1 MNIKSLLLGSA
12 AALAVVSGAQA
23 ADAIVAAEPEPM
35 EYVRVCDAFG
45 TGYFYIPGT
54 ETCLKIGGEVRFTV
68 GFSDGETTDGG
79 ESDDWGTD
87 TRARVTFET
96 KSDSELGTIGSYIR
110 LQGDYSGNSDGSE
123 SFASDVWVEQAYIS
137 VGGFRVGKILTWVDD
152 IGTASEGDAFI
163 SNARFNSATYLYSAD
178 AFTVGL
184 GVDDLSAYDAGAG
197 VGIQG
202 VASATLGIATLSM
215 WAGYDFDAE
224 EGFVVGEVAAEVGP
238 GTFELY
244 AGYAS
249 DPSTYAS
256 VAEWTVGAAYGF
268 KATEKLTITPSVNY
282 WSDVGF
288 LDGNDAWGAGILAEY
303 ALATGLTA
311 SATVDYFDVDAADDG
326 EWSGFVRLT
335 RSF

>member
-1 MNIKSLLLGSA
+1 
-12 AALAVVSGAQA
+12 
-23 ADAIVAAEPEPM
+23 M

-96 KSDSELGTIGSYIR
+96 KSDSEIGTIGSYIR
-110 LQGDYSGNSDGSE
+110 LQGSYNGNDDGDV
-123 SFASDVWVEQAYIS
+123 ADDSDVWVEQAYIS

-152 IGTASEGDAFI
+152 IGTASESDAFI
-163 SNARFNSATYLYSAD
+163 ANARFNSASYLYSAD
-178 AFTVGL
+178 AFSVGL
-184 GVDDLSAYDAGAG
+184 AVDDLSFYDAGAG
-197 VGIQG
+197 VGVQG
-202 VASATLGIATLSM
+202 VASATLGVATLSM

-224 EGFVVGEVAAEVGP
+224 EGFVVGEVAADIGP

-249 DPSTYAS
+249 DPSTYAD
-256 VAEWTVGAAYGF
+256 VAEWTVGAAYAF
-268 KATEKLTITPSVNY
+268 KATEKLTITPSANY
-282 WSDVGF
+282 WSDVDFIG
-288 LDGNDAWGAGILAEY
+288 GNDAWGVGLLGEYQLAS
-303 ALATGLTA
+303 GLTA
-311 SATVDYFDVDAADDG
+311 SATVDYVDEDVAGDS
-326 EWSGFVRLT
+326 WSGFVRLT